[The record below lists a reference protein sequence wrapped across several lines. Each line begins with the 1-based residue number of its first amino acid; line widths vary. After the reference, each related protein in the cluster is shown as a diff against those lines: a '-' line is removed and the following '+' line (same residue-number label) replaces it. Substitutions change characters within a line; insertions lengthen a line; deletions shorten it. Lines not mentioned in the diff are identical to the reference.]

1 MGIEQQEEEEGVYLY
16 ICRFALEEGVC
27 FQQQAIQLWISS
39 DQNISVFICR
49 STSSFADHATSLES
63 LSCGTDNA
71 HSWPAHSNV
80 GNRTNLQRKLP
91 STLKGSQTI
100 NAQ

>member
-39 DQNISVFICR
+39 DQNISVFICKSASGR
-49 STSSFADHATSLES
+49 SASQHTFH
-63 LSCGTDNA
+63 
-71 HSWPAHSNV
+71 
-80 GNRTNLQRKLP
+80 
-91 STLKGSQTI
+91 STLHCR
-100 NAQ
+100 